1 MTSTIKQFILLVF
14 VFSFMISCQTGNK
27 KRVANLSPA
36 AHQVT
41 AEEVIQSTSYTYV
54 RVLADERDY
63 WVAITKMEV
72 KEGET
77 YFWSVGTP
85 MKDFTSKELKR
96 TFPVIFFVQDFTDVP
111 ITLDQQLMPSST
123 MPGSQMPASSM
134 AGKQQA
140 PEKAGIKVKPA
151 DGGVTIAVLYAKKNS
166 FGGKSIMIRGEVVK
180 YSPGIMYKNWIHLQD
195 GTKDG
200 ENYDLTVTTLDSV
213 QVGDIVV
220 FKGSISL
227 SKDFGAGYTYDVI
240 MEDAKL
246 IKKQ

>member
-1 MTSTIKQFILLVF
+1 MKISLKLIILFTGL
-14 VFSFMISCQTGNK
+14 FSVIVSCQPGNK
-27 KRVANLSPA
+27 KKVANLSPV

-41 AEEVIQSTSYTYV
+41 AEEVIQTTSYTYV

-63 WVAITKMEV
+63 WIAITKMDV

-85 MKDFTSKELKR
+85 MKDFSSKELKR

-111 ITLDQQLMPSST
+111 ITLDQQVMPSST

-140 PEKAGIKVKPA
+140 PEKTGIKVKLA
-151 DGGVTIAVLYAKKNS
+151 DGGISISDLYAKRSS
-166 FGGKSIMIRGEVVK
+166 FAGKSVMIRGEVVK
-180 YSPGIMYKNWIHLQD
+180 YSPGIMYKNWVHLQD

-200 ENYDLTVTTLDSV
+200 DNYDLTVTTLDSV
-213 QVGDIVV
+213 EVGDVVV
-220 FKGSISL
+220 FKGSIAVN
-227 SKDFGAGYTYDVI
+227 KDFGAGYTYDVI
-240 MEDAKL
+240 MEDAKRM
-246 IKKQ
+246 KK